1 MTRVFCAGRFY
12 LANLQSLESQIV
24 TAVLYS
30 LLEVA
35 YRLSVAPRYNI
46 FYSVL
51 YRGDRKR
58 IMGAV
63 REQLKNGF
71 LVQCLY
77 IDQFV
82 ELVGIVVA
90 FAGTIII
97 RARFAQDVN
106 LNRFVISLV
115 AQVALEVVGDVT
127 YSLWEAGILGFRKR
141 VALWRMYQTSHSYL
155 LYAMLGVLAS
165 PLLTALWVQTA
176 MVEDA
181 F

>member
-1 MTRVFCAGRFY
+1 VNATSGRFY

-24 TAVLYS
+24 AAVLYS
-30 LLEVA
+30 LLETA
-35 YRLSVAPRYNI
+35 HRLSVAPRYNV
-46 FYSVL
+46 FYSAL
-51 YRGDRKR
+51 YRGERKR

-63 REQLKNGF
+63 REQLTNGF
-71 LVQCLY
+71 LVQCLH

-97 RARFAQDVN
+97 RARFDQHLH
-106 LNRFVISLV
+106 LNRFVISLL
-115 AQVALEVVGDVT
+115 AQVVLEVVGDVT

-155 LYAMLGVLAS
+155 LYAFVGVLAS
-165 PLLTALWVQTA
+165 PLFTGLWVQIA
-176 MVEDA
+176 MVEDVL
-181 F
+181 